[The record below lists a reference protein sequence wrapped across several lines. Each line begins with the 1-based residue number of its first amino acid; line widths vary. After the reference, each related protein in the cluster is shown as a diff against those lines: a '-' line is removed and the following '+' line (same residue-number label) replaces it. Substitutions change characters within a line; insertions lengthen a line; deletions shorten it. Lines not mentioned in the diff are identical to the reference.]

1 MSSRELISLSASR
14 PSLPSS
20 RRVSLPEKE
29 ETQLSSSSLRAPL
42 SMPSLRSPTLSSL
55 SKRPFKRQVRTRA
68 AVLALTQGAQERL
81 SQAIQNPKGLPTKMP
96 LSRERQR
103 LSHSSQPTTFSRSV
117 STATPPIST
126 TRIRKMQTSTRLKDR
141 RRNRPSSS
149 LSNTTSSSCRIT
161 HW

>member
-1 MSSRELISLSASR
+1 MSSRESISLSASR

-20 RRVSLPEKE
+20 RRDSLPEKE
-29 ETQLSSSSLRAPL
+29 ETQLLSSSLRAPL

-68 AVLALTQGAQERL
+68 VLALTQGAQERL
-81 SQAIQNPKGLPTKMP
+81 FQAIQNLKGLPTKMP
-96 LSRERQR
+96 LSRERQK

-141 RRNRPSSS
+141 RRSRPSSS